1 MRPRS
6 LQLSKF
12 ELALSLGATIVVA
25 ICLLLT
31 SRETTGLLLNT
42 LWLAIAVMC
51 VSVPVAGVL
60 AYCLSHCE
68 VKWAG
73 MWRSC
78 LLMLIFVPL
87 YIQLASW
94 EAGFGRGGWYSML
107 IEQKLSDPPLEGF
120 RGAVIVHALAAIPWL
135 FGIFQLGFLAVPRS
149 HLESA
154 SLDATPWQVFRRI
167 TIPMTL
173 PVLLG
178 AGLYVLIVT
187 TTEITVTDRYQYRS
201 YAEVLFNQFV
211 LNDRFDELPLSIA
224 PILITLVT
232 VTLAGLVLCKLL
244 LPLVTN
250 LTIDRERS
258 SGSVNWVAT
267 AIVAATVSVL
277 LLIPIGNL
285 IYQAGIEV
293 VDSDGG
299 ERLRSWSASKMLRLV
314 ADSPRKYRQEI
325 AYTAILSQT
334 SVLLSLVMATLL
346 AWWARG
352 KTWRQGLAALLA
364 TFCFVIPGPFIGLGL
379 IRLLL
384 FNRDVSPFLAWL
396 YDDTLFV
403 PTVAMT
409 IRCFPF
415 VYLIVWYG
423 VSTISKAVTD
433 AAAVDGAGNLQTLW
447 NVVLPTLWPSLLC
460 AGLVGLAVG
469 IGELSASKLVMPPG
483 VTTIATQIFYL
494 IHYGADDQLAG
505 FCLSCLGI
513 FAALGVAAR
522 GAFLGLVRR

>member
-1 MRPRS
+1 MRPRFP
-6 LQLSKF
+6 QLSKF
-12 ELALSLGATIVVA
+12 EIALSIGAILVVA
-25 ICLLLT
+25 ICGFLT

-42 LWLAIAVMC
+42 LWLALAVMC

-60 AYCLSHCE
+60 GYCLSHCE

-73 MWRSC
+73 FWRSC
-78 LLMLIFVPL
+78 LLVLLFVPL
-87 YIQLASW
+87 FIQLASW
-94 EAGFGRGGWYSML
+94 EAGFGRGGWYSTL
-107 IEQKLSDPPLEGF
+107 IAQKLSYPPLEGF
-120 RGAVIVHALAAIPWL
+120 RGAVLIHALAAIPWL
-135 FGIFQLGFLAVPRS
+135 FGIFHLGFLAVPCAY
-149 HLESA
+149 LESA
-154 SLDATPWQVFRRI
+154 SLDATSWQVFRRI
-167 TIPMTL
+167 TLPMTL

-201 YAEVLFNQFV
+201 YAEVLYNEFV

-224 PILITLVT
+224 PVLVTLVS

-244 LPLVTN
+244 WPLMAN
-250 LTIDRERS
+250 LTIDRERARR
-258 SGSVNWVAT
+258 GMNWLAT
-267 AIVAATVSVL
+267 TIVASIVSLL
-277 LLIPIGNL
+277 LLIPVGNL
-285 IYQAGIEV
+285 IYQAGIDV
-293 VDSDGG
+293 VDGSG
-299 ERLRSWSASKMLRLV
+299 ERVRSWSASKMLSLV
-314 ADSPRKYRQEI
+314 ANSPLRFREEI
-325 AYTAILSQT
+325 AYTAILAQS
-334 SVLLSLVMATLL
+334 SVLLSLVMSTLL

-352 KTWRQGLAALLA
+352 RAWRQGPAALLA

-379 IRLLL
+379 IRMFL

-423 VSTISKAVTD
+423 VSTIPKAVTD
-433 AAAVDGAGNLQTLW
+433 AASVDGASSLQTLW
-447 NVVLPTLWPSLLC
+447 NIVLPTLWPSLIC

-494 IHYGADDQLAG
+494 IHYGAEDQLAG

-513 FAALGVAAR
+513 FVILGIVAR
-522 GAFLGLVRR
+522 VAFLGLVRR